1 MIFIMEKKWG
11 EMEGRKGEERKE
23 VRAVGTKSQ
32 RRQIQTSNV
41 RQPALQLSQAHTLPQ
56 LRSTVS
62 FPRRFVPCP
71 LPRLKIKRVG
81 RANLGGR
88 L

>member
-32 RRQIQTSNV
+32 RRQISEDQSAKGYGKKVTTTIYSLCLKV
-41 RQPALQLSQAHTLPQ
+41 RMENLNI
-56 LRSTVS
+56 
-62 FPRRFVPCP
+62 RREKHWTEILTF
-71 LPRLKIKRVG
+71 G
-81 RANLGGR
+81 NF
-88 L
+88 